1 MEDVRGDHIKDYLPA
16 DYSDCFCSQI
26 KATPGCSVALLF
38 DSTFRNMPK
47 SISMLLRLRDLI
59 VRPFGLKPGVPF
71 DELVRY
77 NSEQEKIVGFEDK
90 HLNFWVGL
98 YCSPSHNEKRTVAI
112 TTIVKYNNWLGKV
125 YFGLV
130 FPFHRLLVRYQLRR
144 FVETVND

>member
-1 MEDVRGDHIKDYLPA
+1 MEDFRGNHIKDYLPA
-16 DYSDCFCSQI
+16 DYSDCFCRQV
-26 KATPGCSVALLF
+26 KATPECSVDSLF
-38 DSTFRNMPK
+38 DCTFRNMPK

-98 YCSPSHNEKRTVAI
+98 YCSQGSCEMRTVAI
-112 TTIVKYNNWLGKV
+112 STVVKYNNWLGKV
-125 YFGLV
+125 YFGLIY
-130 FPFHRLLVRYQLRR
+130 PFHRLLVGYQLRR
-144 FVETVND
+144 FVEAVND